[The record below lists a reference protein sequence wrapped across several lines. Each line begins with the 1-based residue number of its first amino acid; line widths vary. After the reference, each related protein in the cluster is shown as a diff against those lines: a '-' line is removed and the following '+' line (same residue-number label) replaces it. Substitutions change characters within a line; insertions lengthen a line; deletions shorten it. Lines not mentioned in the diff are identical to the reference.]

1 MPSHTKFELLRLS
14 DCLTY
19 RFHRTVRED
28 GSVGYKRED
37 QDLWILRSAELGW
50 VAVDETT
57 GAVTGRPWSTF
68 PREQA
73 DFPPEGEWVSKK
85 GIRSYVYQLRYIE

>member
-14 DCLTY
+14 DGLTY
-19 RFHRTVRED
+19 RFHREARADEST
-28 GSVGYKRED
+28 GYKRED
-37 QDLWILRSAELGW
+37 QDLWILWSAELGW

-57 GAVTGRPWSTF
+57 GAVTGRPWYT
-68 PREQA
+68 PPHEQS

-85 GIRSYVYQLRYIE
+85 GIKSYVYQLRYIE